1 MMPVITGRHAFLEVL
16 HQEGV
21 EYIFGNPGTTELPLI
36 DALVDRPDFKYILA
50 LQESAAVGIADG
62 YAQASGKVGVL
73 NLHVSPGLGNA
84 LGVLYDSWRMKTP
97 LLVTAGQQDQRYQ
110 LSEPLLWSEL
120 IPLIRMY
127 AKWTWEPRNIKD
139 LVTATRRALKV
150 AMTPPTGMVFLS
162 LPMDV
167 LYGEGE
173 TELWTTPSTP
183 IRLRADRVALEQ
195 AATVLLR
202 AENPIIVV
210 GDDIA
215 ASDALTE
222 AATVAELLG
231 AQVFSDTFPG
241 RTDFPSDH
249 PLYQGILVRSQP
261 AVRAILAQ
269 ADLMFALGA
278 EVFPFSLPSE
288 VEPVPANLTIVHM
301 HSDPW
306 EVGKNYPAKVGII
319 GDLKASL
326 PELAQ
331 IIRER
336 QTSTQRE
343 KARQRAESAA
353 QAKQTA
359 CESLKSLAAEVSNR
373 LPIPAAVLM
382 QTIADTVPAETIIV
396 DESITS
402 GATLRDFLVRK
413 TADSFYGMRGG
424 GLGWGLPAT
433 IGVKLAKPDRP
444 VLGIIGDGGTL
455 YVNQALWTAAH
466 YRIPVVWLI
475 CNNAQYMILK
485 RRLHAYGGAAA
496 KAETYIGLDMMDP
509 EIDFLSLARAMGVH
523 GVRADTPDAVSKA
536 LCEAMSR
543 QGPTLID
550 VPIERSIRPAL

>member
-1 MMPVITGRHAFLEVL
+1 MPVITGRHAFLEVL

-21 EYIFGNPGTTELPLI
+21 EYIFGNPGTTELPLM
-36 DALVDRPDFKYILA
+36 DALVDRPDIKYILA
-50 LQESAAVGIADG
+50 LQEAAAVGMADG

-110 LSEPLLWSEL
+110 LSEPVLWSEL
-120 IPLIRMY
+120 VPLMRMY
-127 AKWTWEPRNIKD
+127 AKWTWEPRSIKD

-150 AMTPPTGMVFLS
+150 AMTPPTGIVFLS

-167 LYGEGE
+167 LYGEAE

-183 IRLRADRVALEQ
+183 TRLRADRAALEQ
-195 AATVLLR
+195 AATLLLR
-202 AENPIIVV
+202 AKNPILVV
-210 GDDIA
+210 GDDVG
-215 ASDALTE
+215 ASDALAE
-222 AATVAELLG
+222 VAAVAELLG
-231 AQVFSDTFPG
+231 ARVFTDTFPG

-261 AVRAILAQ
+261 AVRAVLEQ
-269 ADLMFALGA
+269 ADLMFAVGA

-288 VEPVPANLTIVHM
+288 VEPVPADLTIVHM

-326 PELAQ
+326 PELVQIMSAQ
-331 IIRER
+331 
-336 QTSTQRE
+336 QTLGQRE
-343 KARQRAESAA
+343 EARRRGENTLR
-353 QAKQTA
+353 AKQA
-359 CESLKSLAAEVSNR
+359 AAESLKSLAGEVSNR

-382 QTIADTVPAETIIV
+382 QAIAETVPAETIIV

-402 GATLRDFLVRK
+402 GATLRDFLVRRS
-413 TADSFYGMRGG
+413 ADSFYGMRGG

-444 VLGIIGDGGTL
+444 VLGIIGDGSTL

-536 LCEAMSR
+536 LREAISR
-543 QGPTLID
+543 HGPTLID
-550 VPIERSIRPAL
+550 VPIERSIKPAL

>member
-1 MMPVITGRHAFLEVL
+1 MPVITGRHAFLEVL

-21 EYIFGNPGTTELPLI
+21 KYIFGNPGTTELPLM
-36 DALVDRPDFKYILA
+36 DALVDRPDITYILA
-50 LQESAAVGIADG
+50 LQEAAAVGMADG

-97 LLVTAGQQDQRYQ
+97 LLVTTGQQDQRMQ
-110 LSEPLLWSEL
+110 LSEPVLWSEL
-120 IPLIRMY
+120 LPLMRMY
-127 AKWTWEPRNIKD
+127 AKWSWEPRSIQD

-173 TELWTTPSTP
+173 AELWTTPSMPT
-183 IRLRADRVALEQ
+183 RLRADRLALEQ
-195 AATVLLR
+195 AATTLLR
-202 AENPIIVV
+202 ARQPIIVV
-210 GDDIA
+210 GDDVA
-215 ASDALTE
+215 QSDALHE
-222 AATVAELLG
+222 IAAVAEVLG
-231 AQVFSDTFPG
+231 ARVFSDTFPG

-249 PLYQGILVRSQP
+249 PLYQGILVRAQP
-261 AVRAILAQ
+261 AVRAIMEQ
-269 ADLMFALGA
+269 ADLLFAVGA

-288 VEPVPANLTIVHM
+288 VEPVPANLAIVHM
-301 HSDPW
+301 HSDAW
-306 EVGKNYPAKVGII
+306 EVGKNYPATVGVV

-331 IIRER
+331 ILRAK
-336 QTSTQRE
+336 QTPSQRDE
-343 KARQRAESAA
+343 AGKRAEAAA
-353 QAKQTA
+353 QAKHAARENLQ
-359 CESLKSLAAEVSNR
+359 SLATEVANR

-382 QTIADTVPAETIIV
+382 QTIAEAVPAETIIV

-402 GATLRDFLVRK
+402 GATLRDFLVRQS
-413 TADSFYGMRGG
+413 ADSFYGMRGG
-424 GLGWGLPAT
+424 GLGWGLPAA

-444 VLGIIGDGGTL
+444 VIGIIGDGSTL

-466 YRIPVVWLI
+466 YRLPVVWVI

-485 RRLHAYGGAAA
+485 RRLQAYGGAAA

-509 EIDFLSLARAMGVH
+509 EVDFLALARAMGVH
-523 GVRADTPDAVSKA
+523 GVRADTADAVSKA
-536 LCEAMSR
+536 LHEALSR
-543 QGPTLID
+543 NGPSLID
-550 VPIERSIRPAL
+550 VPIERSIRPAV

>member
-1 MMPVITGRHAFLEVL
+1 MPVITGRHAFLEVL

-21 EYIFGNPGTTELPLI
+21 EYIFGNPGTTELPLM
-36 DALVDRPDFKYILA
+36 DALVDRPDLKYILA
-50 LQESAAVGIADG
+50 LQEAAAVGMADG

-110 LSEPLLWSEL
+110 LSEPVLWSEL
-120 IPLIRMY
+120 IPLMRMY
-127 AKWTWEPRNIKD
+127 AKWTWEPRSIRD
-139 LVTATRRALKV
+139 LVTATRRAMKV

-183 IRLRADRVALEQ
+183 TRLRADRTALEE
-195 AATVLLR
+195 AATLLLQ
-202 AENPIIVV
+202 AKQPIIVV
-210 GDDIA
+210 GDDVG
-215 ASDALTE
+215 ASNALTE
-222 AATVAELLG
+222 AAALAELLG
-231 AQVFSDTFPG
+231 ARVFTDTFPG

-249 PLYQGILVRSQP
+249 PLYQGILVRSQA
-261 AVRAILAQ
+261 AVRAILEQ

-288 VEPVPANLTIVHM
+288 VEPVPAQLTIVHM

-306 EVGKNYPAKVGII
+306 EVGKTYPAKVGII

-331 IIRER
+331 IIRDR
-336 QTSTQRE
+336 QTATQRQE
-343 KARQRAESAA
+343 ARGRAEHAA
-353 QAKQTA
+353 RAKQTA
-359 CESLKSLAAEVSNR
+359 YESLKALAAEVSHR

-382 QTIADTVPAETIIV
+382 HTIADAVPAETIIV

-402 GATLRDFLVRK
+402 GATLRDFLVRT

-433 IGVKLAKPDRP
+433 VGVKLAKPGRP
-444 VLGIIGDGGTL
+444 VLGIIGDGSTL
-455 YVNQALWTAAH
+455 YANQALWTAAH
-466 YRIPVVWLI
+466 YQIPVVWLI

-496 KAETYIGLDMMDP
+496 KAEKYIGLDLMDP
-509 EIDFLSLARAMGVH
+509 EVDFLALARAMGVH
-523 GVRADTPDAVSKA
+523 GVRADTADAVSKA
-536 LCEAMSR
+536 LREAMSR

-550 VPIERSIRPAL
+550 VPIERSIKPAL

>member
-1 MMPVITGRHAFLEVL
+1 MPVITGRHAFLEVL

-21 EYIFGNPGTTELPLI
+21 EYIFGNPGTTELPLM

-50 LQESAAVGIADG
+50 LQEAAAVGMADG

-120 IPLIRMY
+120 IPLMRMY

-183 IRLRADRVALEQ
+183 TRLRADRTALEQ
-195 AATVLLR
+195 AATLLLQ
-202 AENPIIVV
+202 AKHPIIVV
-210 GDDIA
+210 GDDVG
-215 ASDALTE
+215 ASDALLE
-222 AATVAELLG
+222 AAALAELLG
-231 AQVFSDTFPG
+231 ARVFTDTSPG

-261 AVRAILAQ
+261 AVRAVLEQ

-288 VEPVPANLTIVHM
+288 VEPVPAHLTIVHM

-306 EVGKNYPAKVGII
+306 EVGKTYPAKVGII

-326 PELAQ
+326 PELTQ
-331 IIRER
+331 IIRAQ
-336 QTSTQRE
+336 QTATQRQE
-343 KARQRAESAA
+343 
-353 QAKQTA
+353 
-359 CESLKSLAAEVSNR
+359 
-373 LPIPAAVLM
+373 
-382 QTIADTVPAETIIV
+382 
-396 DESITS
+396 
-402 GATLRDFLVRK
+402 
-413 TADSFYGMRGG
+413 
-424 GLGWGLPAT
+424 
-433 IGVKLAKPDRP
+433 
-444 VLGIIGDGGTL
+444 
-455 YVNQALWTAAH
+455 
-466 YRIPVVWLI
+466 
-475 CNNAQYMILK
+475 
-485 RRLHAYGGAAA
+485 
-496 KAETYIGLDMMDP
+496 
-509 EIDFLSLARAMGVH
+509 ARAAC
-523 GVRADTPDAVSKA
+523 R
-536 LCEAMSR
+536 
-543 QGPTLID
+543 
-550 VPIERSIRPAL
+550 

>member
-1 MMPVITGRHAFLEVL
+1 MPVMTGRHAFLEVL

-21 EYIFGNPGTTELPLI
+21 EYIFGNPGTTELPLM
-36 DALVDRPDFKYILA
+36 DALVERPDLTYILA
-50 LQESAAVGIADG
+50 LQEAAAVGMADG

-110 LSEPLLWSEL
+110 LSEPVLWSEL
-120 IPLIRMY
+120 IPLMRMY
-127 AKWTWEPRNIKD
+127 AKWTWEPRHIKD

-150 AMTPPTGMVFLS
+150 AMTPPTGMVFLA

-183 IRLRADRVALEQ
+183 TRLRADRAALEE
-195 AATVLLR
+195 AATLLLQ
-202 AENPIIVV
+202 AQNPLIVV
-210 GDDIA
+210 GDDVA
-215 ASDALTE
+215 ASDALAE
-222 AATVAELLG
+222 AVAVAELLG
-231 AQVFSDTFPG
+231 ARVFTDTFPG

-261 AVRAILAQ
+261 AVRAILEQ

-288 VEPVPANLTIVHM
+288 VEPVPANLTIVHL

-331 IIRER
+331 ILREQ
-336 QTSTQRE
+336 QTSGQRQE
-343 KARQRAESAA
+343 ARKRTENAA

-359 CESLKSLAAEVSNR
+359 YESLKSLAGEVANH

-382 QTIADTVPAETIIV
+382 QTLADTVPAETIIV

-424 GLGWGLPAT
+424 GLGWGLPAS
-433 IGVKLAKPDRP
+433 IGVKLAKPERP
-444 VLGIIGDGGTL
+444 VLGIIGDGSTL

-466 YRIPVVWLI
+466 YRIPVIWVI

-496 KAETYIGLDMMDP
+496 KAETYIGLDMREP
-509 EIDFLSLARAMGVH
+509 EVDFLALARAMGVH

-536 LCEAMSR
+536 LHEAIARS
-543 QGPTLID
+543 GPTLID
-550 VPIERSIRPAL
+550 VPIERSIKPAM

>member
-1 MMPVITGRHAFLEVL
+1 MPVMTGRHAFLEVL

-50 LQESAAVGIADG
+50 LQESSAVGMADG

-110 LSEPLLWSEL
+110 LSEPVLWSEL
-120 IPLIRMY
+120 IPLMRMY
-127 AKWTWEPRNIKD
+127 AKWTWEPRSIKD
-139 LVTATRRALKV
+139 LVTATRRAMKV

-183 IRLRADRVALEQ
+183 TRLRADRAALEQ
-195 AATVLLR
+195 AATILLR
-202 AENPIIVV
+202 AKQPIIVV
-210 GDDIA
+210 GDDVGA
-215 ASDALTE
+215 ADALAE
-222 AATVAELLG
+222 AAAVAELLG
-231 AQVFSDTFPG
+231 ARVFSDTFPG
-241 RTDFPSDH
+241 RTDFLSDH

-261 AVRAILAQ
+261 AVRAILEQ

-288 VEPVPANLTIVHM
+288 VEPVPANLSIVHM

-331 IIRER
+331 LIRDK

-343 KARQRAESAA
+343 EAHQRAEHAA

-359 CESLKSLAAEVSNR
+359 YEHLRSMASEVSTR

-382 QTIADTVPAETIIV
+382 QTIADTIPPETIIV

-402 GATLRDFLVRK
+402 GATLRDFLVRN

-424 GLGWGLPAT
+424 GLGWGLPAA
-433 IGVKLAKPDRP
+433 IGVKLAKPERP
-444 VLGIIGDGGTL
+444 VLGIIGDGSTL
-455 YVNQALWTAAH
+455 YVNQALWTAAR

-485 RRLHAYGGAAA
+485 RRLHAYGGSAA
-496 KAETYIGLDMMDP
+496 KADTYIGLDMMDP
-509 EIDFLSLARAMGVH
+509 EVDFLALARAMGVH
-523 GVRADTPDAVSKA
+523 GVRADTTDAVSKA
-536 LCEAMSR
+536 LREALSR
-543 QGPTLID
+543 NGPTLID
-550 VPIERSIRPAL
+550 VPIERSITPAV